1 MALKDD
7 EILKELDTK
16 LVFHCKDKNYSCV
29 VAIMADDIDEGQVI
43 SCNGDIT
50 DSMLNI
56 LAFANAIESKTNFP
70 FRKQLLE
77 ILKSDIAIS
86 DKSIH

>member
-16 LVFHCKDKNYSCV
+16 LSFHCRDNHYSCV

-43 SCNGDIT
+43 SCNGDVT
-50 DSMLNI
+50 DFMLNI
-56 LAFANAIESKTNFP
+56 LAFANAIEAKTNFP
-70 FRKQLLE
+70 FKKQLLK
-77 ILKSDIAIS
+77 ILQEDIGVSTTIN
-86 DKSIH
+86 

>member
-16 LVFHCKDKNYSCV
+16 LSFHCRDNHYSCV

-50 DSMLNI
+50 ELMLNI
-56 LAFANAIESKTNFP
+56 LAFSNAIESKTNFP

-77 ILKSDIAIS
+77 VLKTDIAIS
-86 DKSIH
+86 DKRIH